1 MKSAFLKKIL
11 LFLLLTLLISSLLT
25 GVVFTYTSR
34 NVFANMKAR
43 DMVPAALYIS
53 DIVAQ
58 YQHGEISPWAFE
70 RLLNT
75 DQTIWDAS
83 VLIFDKAG
91 NLLARTREADIDR
104 MIDAL
109 SAYLP
114 DMLSGKSGVL
124 RLVTPEL
131 GIVVG
136 APVSGVDAEVTGAVF
151 LTKPLNEV
159 NAALSGLNSA
169 LLISLLIVSLA
180 TILPAYFVS
189 RSLSRPLLQM
199 SQAARAMAFGDYT
212 VKAYE
217 KGNDEIGVLG
227 RSLNE
232 LSAALAKTIG
242 DLVLERNRLRN
253 VLDGLKEGIVAVDET
268 GYVTHCNPSAER
280 LLAIQGDAQSALS
293 RLEALWPEIG
303 ALMRAGDSASRTVSV
318 EGVQLRV
325 TVTQLAGQQEK
336 RAGAVTMIQ
345 DVTEEVRL
353 EQTRRDYVANVS
365 HELRTPI
372 ASIRSLAD
380 ALNDGLVKTE
390 EDKARYY
397 GYILRE
403 SMRLSR
409 LINDLLELSR
419 LQSGGVALE
428 KRAFQ
433 LKPLLMELS
442 ERFEAAA
449 GDSGLAFR
457 LELPEGEPQ
466 AYSNED
472 RVEQVLVAFLDNAIK
487 YAADEGKVTL
497 KAEQSADGFILSVCN
512 TGHIP
517 EEHLSHLFERFYKA
531 DTAHAEQGTGLGL
544 AIARE
549 IMSLL
554 GERIW
559 AENRDGEACFRFTL
573 SHWQS
578 PTDFASGLSAF

>member
-25 GVVFTYTSR
+25 AVLFTYTSR
-34 NVFANMKAR
+34 NVFAGMKAR

-58 YQHGEISPWAFE
+58 YQRGEISPWAFE

-91 NLLARTREADIDR
+91 NLLARTRDADMER
-104 MIDAL
+104 MINAL
-109 SAYLP
+109 SSYLP
-114 DMLSGKSGVL
+114 DMLSGKSGVF
-124 RLVTPEL
+124 RLVTSEL

-169 LLISLLIVSLA
+169 LGISLLIVSLA
-180 TILPAYFVS
+180 TLLPAYFVS
-189 RSLSRPLLQM
+189 RSLSKPLLQM
-199 SQAARAMAFGDYT
+199 SQAARAMAYGDYS

-217 KGNDEIGVLG
+217 KGDDEIGVLG

-232 LSAALAKTIG
+232 LSAALATTIG

-253 VLDGLKEGIVAVDET
+253 VLNGLKEGIVAVDET
-268 GYVTHCNPSAER
+268 GRVTHCNPSAER
-280 LLAIQGDAQSALS
+280 LLRTDGDAQNALVHM
-293 RLEALWPEIG
+293 ETLWPGVG
-303 ALMRAGDSASRTVSV
+303 ALMQAGDSTSRTAST
-318 EGVQLRV
+318 EGVQLRI
-325 TVTQLAGQQEK
+325 TVTQLAGQQER

-380 ALNDGLVKTE
+380 ALNDGLVKKE

-433 LKPLLMELS
+433 LNPLLVELS

-449 GDSGLAFR
+449 GDSGLTFL

-466 AYSNED
+466 IYSNED
-472 RVEQVLVAFLDNAIK
+472 RVEQVLVALLDNAIK
-487 YAADEGKVTL
+487 YAADDGKVTL
-497 KAEQSADGFILSVCN
+497 KAEQTADGLLLSVCN

-573 SHWQS
+573 
-578 PTDFASGLSAF
+578 TRA

>member
-11 LFLLLTLLISSLLT
+11 LFLMLTLLSSSLLT
-25 GVVFTYTSR
+25 AVLFTYTSR
-34 NVFANMKAR
+34 NVFAGMKAR
-43 DMVPAALYIS
+43 DMVPAAMYIS

-58 YQHGEISPWAFE
+58 YQRGEISPWAFE
-70 RLLNT
+70 RLLNN

-83 VLIFDKAG
+83 VLIFDAEGK
-91 NLLARTREADIDR
+91 LLARTRGADTER
-104 MIDAL
+104 MIKAL
-109 SAYLP
+109 SSYLP
-114 DMLSGKSGVL
+114 DTLSGKSGVF
-124 RLVTPEL
+124 RLVTAEL

-136 APVSGVDAEVTGAVF
+136 APVSGVDAKITGAVF

-159 NAALSGLNSA
+159 NAALSGLNTA
-169 LLISLLIVSLA
+169 LLISLLLVSLA

-189 RSLSRPLLQM
+189 KSLAKPLLQM

-232 LSAALAKTIG
+232 LSAALSKTIG

-253 VLDGLKEGIVAVDET
+253 VLNGLKEGIVAVDET
-268 GYVTHCNPSAER
+268 GYVTHCNPAAER
-280 LLAIQGDAQSALS
+280 LLHADAGNAQSALS

-303 ALMRAGDSASRTVSV
+303 ALMRRGDSASRTVTA

-345 DVTEEVRL
+345 DVTEEMRL

-380 ALNDGLVKTE
+380 ALNDGLVKTD
-390 EDKARYY
+390 EDKTRYY

-428 KRAFQ
+428 KRAFR
-433 LKPLLMELS
+433 LDTLLQELS

-449 GDSGLAFR
+449 GDSGLTFS
-457 LELPEGEPQ
+457 LELPDGGIP

-472 RVEQVLVAFLDNAIK
+472 RVEQVLVALLDNAIK
-487 YAADEGKVTL
+487 YASDEGRVTL
-497 KAEQSADGFILSVCN
+497 KAEQTAEGFTLSVCN

-517 EEHLSHLFERFYKA
+517 EEHLNHLFERFYKA

-573 SHWQS
+573 
-578 PTDFASGLSAF
+578 TKG

>member
-11 LFLLLTLLISSLLT
+11 LFVLLTLLVSSLLT
-25 GVVFTYTSR
+25 AVMFSFTSR
-34 NVFANMKAR
+34 NVFKNMKAQ
-43 DMVPAALYIS
+43 DMVPATLYIS

-58 YQHGEISPWAFE
+58 YQRGEISPWTFE
-70 RLLNT
+70 RLLNN

-83 VLIFDKAG
+83 VFIFDAAG
-91 NLLARTREADIDR
+91 SLLARTRDVDIAR
-104 MIDAL
+104 ITGSL
-109 SAYLP
+109 SPYLP

-124 RLVTPEL
+124 VTSSGEL
-131 GIVVG
+131 GIIVG
-136 APVSGVDAEVTGAVF
+136 APVSGVDATVTGAVF

-159 NAALSGLNSA
+159 NMALNGLNSA

-180 TILPAYFVS
+180 ILLPAYFIS

-199 SQAARAMAFGDYT
+199 SQAARAMAFGDYS

-232 LSAALAKTIG
+232 LSAALSKTIG
-242 DLVLERNRLRN
+242 DLMLERNRLRN

-268 GYVTHCNPSAER
+268 GHVTHCNPSAER
-280 LLAIQGDAQSALS
+280 LLGIDAENAQSALG
-293 RLEALWPEIG
+293 RLEALWPEIVPLMQDG
-303 ALMRAGDSASRTVSV
+303 ASASRTVSAQ
-318 EGVQLRV
+318 GAQLRV
-325 TVTQLAGQQEK
+325 TVTQLAGRQER

-380 ALNDGLVKTE
+380 ALNDGLVKKE
-390 EDKARYY
+390 EDKTRYY

-428 KRAFQ
+428 KRVFSVKE
-433 LKPLLMELS
+433 LFLELS
-442 ERFEAAA
+442 ERFAAAA
-449 GDSGLAFR
+449 GDSGLTFL
-457 LELPEGEPQ
+457 LELPEEELQ

-472 RVEQVLVAFLDNAIK
+472 RVEQVLIALLDNAIK
-487 YAADEGKVTL
+487 YAADDGRVTL
-497 KAEQSADGFILSVCN
+497 KAEHTGKELRLSVCN

-517 EEHLSHLFERFYKA
+517 EAHLGHLFERFYKA

-544 AIARE
+544 AIAKE

-559 AENRDGEACFRFTL
+559 AENCGDEACFRFTL
-573 SHWQS
+573 KIYADQKE
-578 PTDFASGLSAF
+578 

>member
-25 GVVFTYTSR
+25 AVVFTYTSR

-58 YQHGEISPWAFE
+58 YQRGEISPWAFE

-91 NLLARTREADIDR
+91 NLLARTRGADIDR

-124 RLVTPEL
+124 RLVTAKL

-169 LLISLLIVSLA
+169 LLISLLIVSVA

-217 KGNDEIGVLG
+217 KGDDEIGVLG

-280 LLAIQGDAQSALS
+280 LLRTDAGNTQSALS

-303 ALMRAGDSASRTVSV
+303 ALMRAGDTASRTVTA

-345 DVTEEVRL
+345 DVTEEMRL
-353 EQTRRDYVANVS
+353 EQTRKDYVANVS

-449 GDSGLAFR
+449 GDSGLMFR
-457 LELPEGEPQ
+457 LELPEDEPQ

-472 RVEQVLVAFLDNAIK
+472 RVEQVLVALLDNAIK

-497 KAEQSADGFILSVCN
+497 KAERSSDGFILSVCN

-559 AENRDGEACFRFTL
+559 AENRDGEACFFFTL
-573 SHWQS
+573 
-578 PTDFASGLSAF
+578 TKG